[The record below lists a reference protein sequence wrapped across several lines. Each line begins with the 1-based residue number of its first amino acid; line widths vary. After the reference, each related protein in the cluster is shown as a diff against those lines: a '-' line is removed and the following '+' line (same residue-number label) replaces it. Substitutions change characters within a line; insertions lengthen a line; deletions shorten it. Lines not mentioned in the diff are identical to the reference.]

1 MCKMYARYGV
11 WVFRVILQINITFEI
26 FTLAANNMSEVIIV
40 HALLPLYHF
49 ITLLSARTFI

>member
-11 WVFRVILQINITFEI
+11 WVFTVTLQISIAFEI

-40 HALLPLYHF
+40 HALLSLC
-49 ITLLSARTFI
+49 